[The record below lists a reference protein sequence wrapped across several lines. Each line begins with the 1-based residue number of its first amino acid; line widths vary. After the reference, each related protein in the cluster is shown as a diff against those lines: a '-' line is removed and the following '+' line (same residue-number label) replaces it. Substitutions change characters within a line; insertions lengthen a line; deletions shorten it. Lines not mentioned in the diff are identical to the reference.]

1 MTSLRLL
8 IFSSLLLF
16 VSFFVPVYCIPFL
29 ATTKRS
35 LQLKKHLNFQQ
46 QNLTWFNISVVDVVW
61 SWFPVKRVLFYF
73 SHFFST
79 NQEWH
84 RNGVHISSFRSSR
97 LRCVWWWT
105 PFIVWMNPCWPYTRH
120 ADALLSKKCH
130 AVIPAQHEPFFA
142 STKRVTY
149 SLCFCFLFCDSSVT
163 HTACNLRCWSRNA
176 QERGWHLWQ
185 E

>member
-73 SHFFST
+73 SLLFNKSRVTSKRCPHLIVSIITSQMCLMMNPFHCVNESLLT
-79 NQEWH
+79 IHSSCW
-84 RNGVHISSFRSSR
+84 RSSFEEMS
-97 LRCVWWWT
+97 C
-105 PFIVWMNPCWPYTRH
+105 
-120 ADALLSKKCH
+120 
-130 AVIPAQHEPFFA
+130 
-142 STKRVTY
+142 
-149 SLCFCFLFCDSSVT
+149 CDSSSTWTFLCINETCHLFIVLLFSFLWFFCDT
-163 HTACNLRCWSRNA
+163 HSM
-176 QERGWHLWQ
+176 
-185 E
+185 